1 LTVTVWPPTVNV
13 PVRGLPVAFCA
24 TENVTEPIPVPVPL
38 VMVIQLVDVVAVHEH
53 DVPEMTLTVR
63 LLAIAST
70 VKLVGFRLYEHCAS
84 AIDTSAAQISTASP
98 QHRAMF
104 MAAFLEESR
113 GNAPGQR
120 KALHGARRGLV
131 SISR

>member
-24 TENVTEPIPVPVPL
+24 TENVTEPIPEPVPL
-38 VMVIQLVDVVAVHEH
+38 VIVIQLVDVVAVHEH
-53 DVPEMTLTVR
+53 EVPEMTLSVWVD
-63 LLAIAST
+63 AVPPT
-70 VKLVGFRLYEHCAS
+70 VKVVGFRLYEHCAS

-113 GNAPGQR
+113 GNAPG
-120 KALHGARRGLV
+120 HRRPCTGCAV
-131 SISR
+131 AWGQ

>member
-1 LTVTVWPPTVNV
+1 MTVTVWFPTVNV

-24 TENVTEPIPVPVPL
+24 TENVTEPIPEPVPL

-53 DVPEMTLTVR
+53 DVPEMTLSVWVD
-63 LLAIAST
+63 AVPPT

-84 AIDTSAAQISTASP
+84 AIDTSAAQISRASP

-113 GNAPGQR
+113 GNEPGLEE
-120 KALHGARRGLV
+120 ALHGARRGLV
-131 SISR
+131 PISL